1 MGNEPRRRLLSRLL
15 YELDAFTLVEIL
27 FPLFMLVFFLLLPVL
42 STFEAAAQYRLSNLL
57 GKSFW
62 NPWEPTG
69 QGVRVIEGV
78 GGVSRIVVEGWNF
91 GVILNSVLNAA
102 FVTTIASLLGIVVA
116 FVLARYEFPGKSLLR
131 VMAIIPLLVTPFV
144 NAYVIKKLFGPTFGT
159 NTLSWFLH
167 NVLHLP
173 IYVEVRDLAGVALTQ
188 IITFYPIVYLNMF
201 SALLNIDPSLE
212 EQAENLGSRGFKL
225 FRTVTFPLALPGLA
239 AGAALVFIFSL
250 EDVGAPIIFGFRDVL
265 SYRIFAYFVGL
276 SAGVRSPETGALAL
290 VMLLI
295 ALTVFIGIR
304 QYVSLRQYAMIS
316 KGGRWKPRVSR
327 PGVKGLLAIYLAV
340 FPLVVFTMLPQLGVV
355 VLSVSERW
363 GTSPLPHGFTL
374 SNFAG
379 IVHRSGVFRGVLN
392 SFTYSTAAVGIIVLV
407 AVSVSYVVSRLRIP
421 GLAAL
426 DTLATM
432 PIAIP
437 GLVVAYGYFFFFR
450 GIAKGT
456 MLDPLRDPAIPII
469 LAYSVR
475 RLPFAAR
482 SIFAGFSQIHQALD
496 EAAMNL
502 GASRFKVLS
511 SILLPMLLLN
521 VASGTLLSFVYCM
534 GETSVSVTLGGL
546 GGDVGTPDHRGPIT
560 MVIYDLISNPRANS
574 IQLAAAL
581 GVILMALQITAIVVI
596 TLVFKQSYA
605 FIGV

>member
-1 MGNEPRRRLLSRLL
+1 MARHGGLGRLTRLR
-15 YELDAFTLVEIL
+15 YELDAFTLIEII
-27 FPLFMLVFFLLLPVL
+27 FPVFMLTLFLLLPVL
-42 STFEAAAQYRLSNLL
+42 STFEAATKYRLSNLL
-57 GKSFW
+57 GESYW
-62 NPWEPTG
+62 NPWNPTG
-69 QGVRVIEGV
+69 QGVRLIKGA
-78 GGVSRIVVEGWNF
+78 GYTRIVVEGWNY
-91 GVILNSVLNAA
+91 GVILNSVINAA
-102 FVTTIASLLGIVVA
+102 VVTLAASILGIIVA
-116 FVLARYEFPGKSLLR
+116 FVLARYEFPAKTLLR
-131 VMAIIPLLVTPFV
+131 VMAIVPLLVTPFV
-144 NAYVIKKLFGPTFGT
+144 NAYVIKKIFGPTFGT

-167 NVLHLP
+167 DILHLP
-173 IYVEVRDLAGVALTQ
+173 IYIEVRNLAGVTLTQ
-188 IITFYPIVYLNMF
+188 IITFYPIIYLNMF
-201 SALLNIDPSLE
+201 SALLNIDPNLE
-212 EQAENLGSRGFKL
+212 EQAENLGARGFKL
-225 FRTVTFPLALPGLA
+225 FRTVTLPLALPGLA

-265 SYRIFAYFVGL
+265 SYRIFAYFIGL
-276 SAGVRSPETGALAL
+276 SAGSKSPEVGALAL

-295 ALTVFIGIR
+295 ALTVFVGIR

-316 KGGRWKPRVSR
+316 KGGRWKPRITK
-327 PGVKGLLAIYLAV
+327 PGWKGLLAIYLVV
-340 FPLVVFTMLPQLGVV
+340 FPIVLFTMLPQLGVIT
-355 VLSVSERW
+355 LSLSERW

-379 IVHRSGVFRGVLN
+379 IIHRSGVFRGIEN
-392 SFTYSTAAVGIIVLV
+392 SFTYSTLAVSIIILV
-407 AVSVSYVVSRLRIP
+407 SISVSYVVSRLRIP
-421 GLAAL
+421 GMTAL

-450 GIAKGT
+450 GIARGT
-456 MLDPLRDPAIPII
+456 ILDPLRDPAIPII
-469 LAYSVR
+469 LAYSMR

-482 SIFAGFSQIHQALD
+482 SIFAGFSQVHEALD

-502 GASRFKVLS
+502 GATRRKVLS

-521 VASGTLLSFVYCM
+521 IASGTLLSFVYCM

-546 GGDVGTPDHRGPIT
+546 GGDVGTPNHRGPIT

-581 GVILMALQITAIVVI
+581 GVILMSLQITAIVLI